1 MADPNTTL
9 TGCSGSNYRFGTV
22 PFARYLCFLRLDKAV
37 LRTTLDHRGNFN
49 LVDYSEEV
57 LNEYGIH

>member
-22 PFARYLCFLRLDKAV
+22 PFTRSCCIPGLDKAV
-37 LRTTLDHRGNFN
+37 LRLSIILLNAAKTKALIPLGHLDK
-49 LVDYSEEV
+49 VS
-57 LNEYGIH
+57 

>member
-22 PFARYLCFLRLDKAV
+22 PFTRSCCIPGLDKAV
-37 LRTTLDHRGNFN
+37 LQGSRSGAKIQADDG
-49 LVDYSEEV
+49 VAGEV
-57 LNEYGIH
+57 ADL

>member
-9 TGCSGSNYRFGTV
+9 IGCSGTKYRFGPV
-22 PFARYLCFLRLDKAV
+22 PFARHLRILGLDKAV